1 MMLTDDCGHACL
13 KACDKTPHGHNMK
26 QHKKL
31 DIHHRGSFKSCS

>member
-1 MMLTDDCGHACL
+1 
-13 KACDKTPHGHNMK
+13 MK